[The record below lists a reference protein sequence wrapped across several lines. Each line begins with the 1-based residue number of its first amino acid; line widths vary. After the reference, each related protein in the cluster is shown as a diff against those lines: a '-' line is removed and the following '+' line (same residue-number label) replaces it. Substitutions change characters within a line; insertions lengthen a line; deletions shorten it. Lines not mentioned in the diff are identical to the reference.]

1 MTSAIDITDV
11 KSETALLKA
20 VRMKQTEMVNIIL
33 NQVSN
38 EGALDYQ
45 SLLPG
50 DICSKN
56 VLHHAVINKQKSLIE
71 RLIYLDSDHSQLR
84 KQKDTKGRLPQGYDE
99 SQLYAQI
106 FVN

>member
-1 MTSAIDITDV
+1 
-11 KSETALLKA
+11 
-20 VRMKQTEMVNIIL
+20 MKQTEMVNIIL

-71 RLIYLDSDHSQLR
+71 RLIHLDSDHSQLR